1 MKIEFNNEEL
11 KQIVLEYALEKLHI
25 EFGEDQEMVCTLSG
39 YSSYNT
45 VATVSIEKR
54 EVEPLKAVA

>member
-1 MKIEFNNEEL
+1 MEIKFDNDEL
-11 KQIVLEYALEKLHI
+11 KQIVLEYVLEKLHI
-25 EFGEDQEMVCTLSG
+25 LFGEDQEMVCTLEG

-45 VATVSIEKR
+45 TATVSIEKR